1 MSSSLTRLC
10 CLLVSRTNKDNP
22 LAYNPVSQQME
33 RAYGPTWKRVVK
45 FIPSTLVMLVFI
57 GLIVVAG
64 VFAIWIKT
72 LEGCV
77 IQPT

>member
-10 CLLVSRTNKDNP
+10 CLLVRTNKDNP